1 MFSDFS
7 VFYLLVYAAG
17 IGFAAAIIYTNIQR
31 TALSKFINHMVE
43 FECFNDSSAVSL
55 NDIKLSGIQKT
66 IIKSAV
72 KKQHGLKR
80 IICCVENVANITDD
94 EIFFEKKDNC
104 KYYLSSNDVVEITK
118 KYSFTPMPTWQVT
131 LFITALAAVV
141 IITSFLVN
149 LLIETVSTPKLDDS
163 DSDSETEI
171 HEEINKPQNEQ
182 NVDESDDIVFNEG
195 KDNVDGPR
203 IPV

>member
-43 FECFNDSSAVSL
+43 FKCFNDSSAVSL
-55 NDIKLSGIQKT
+55 NDIKLSGVQKT

-72 KKQHGLKR
+72 NKQHGLKR
-80 IICCVENVANITDD
+80 IVCCVENVANITDD
-94 EIFFEKKDNC
+94 EVFFEKKDNC

-163 DSDSETEI
+163 GSETEI
-171 HEEINKPQNEQ
+171 QEEINKPQNEQ